1 LWQWATFFNLIFYDV
16 LVAERGPFKDKNE
29 KCFHDQV
36 KGEEKAY
43 FHLRTETDSVSEIL
57 CSAWDTKQ

>member
-1 LWQWATFFNLIFYDV
+1 
-16 LVAERGPFKDKNE
+16 VAERVLVKGKNE

-36 KGEEKAY
+36 KDEEKAS
-43 FHLRTETDSVSEIL
+43 FHLRTETDSFSEIL